1 MPIDLEPWLFRR
13 IVQEI
18 PEAVVFADRTG
29 VIRLWNSG
37 AETMFGYS
45 AGEVVGQTLDLIIP
59 DRLRPRHWDGYH
71 KVMATGVTRYGRE
84 LLATPAIRKDGRRI
98 SIEFSITLVKEDT
111 GNVLGAAAIIRD
123 VTARWEKEKAQR
135 QSGARLAAPKADKEG
150 AAAGQL
156 GDS

>member
-1 MPIDLEPWLFRR
+1 MTIDDQAWLFRR

-37 AETMFGYS
+37 AETLFGYA

-59 DRLRPRHWDGYH
+59 ERLRPRHWDGYH

-98 SIEFSITLVKEDT
+98 SIEFSITLLKED
-111 GNVLGAAAIIRD
+111 GGKVLGAAAVVRD

-135 QSGARLAAPKADKEG
+135 QFAARPAAPKRDE
-150 AAAGQL
+150 
-156 GDS
+156 

>member
-1 MPIDLEPWLFRR
+1 MPTNPEDWLFRR

-45 AGEVVGQTLDLIIP
+45 AGEVLGQTLDLIIP

-71 KVMATGVTRYGRE
+71 KVMATGATRYGRGE

-98 SIEFSITLVKEDT
+98 SIEFSIALLKVDN
-111 GNVLGAAAIIRD
+111 GNVLGAAAVVRD

-135 QSGARLAAPKADKEG
+135 QAAARPAAPKRDE
-150 AAAGQL
+150 
-156 GDS
+156 

>member
-1 MPIDLEPWLFRR
+1 MPIDPEPSLFRR
-13 IVQEI
+13 IVQEM

-45 AGEVVGQTLDLIIP
+45 AGEAVGQSLDLIIP
-59 DRLRPRHWDGYH
+59 ERLRPRHWDGFD
-71 KVMATGVTRYGRE
+71 KVMGTGVTRYGRE

-98 SIEFSITLVKEDT
+98 SIEFSIILLKEDT
-111 GNVLGAAAIIRD
+111 GNVHGAAAIIRD

-135 QSGARLAAPKADKEG
+135 QSAARSAAPKRDE
-150 AAAGQL
+150 
-156 GDS
+156 

>member
-1 MPIDLEPWLFRR
+1 MPIDPEPSLFRR
-13 IVQEI
+13 IVQEM

-45 AGEVVGQTLDLIIP
+45 AGEAVGQSLDLIIP
-59 DRLRPRHWDGYH
+59 ERLRPRHWDGFD
-71 KVMATGVTRYGRE
+71 KVMGTGVTRYGRE

-98 SIEFSITLVKEDT
+98 SIEFSIILLKEDT
-111 GNVLGAAAIIRD
+111 GNVQGAAAIIRD

-135 QSGARLAAPKADKEG
+135 QSAARSAAPKRDE
-150 AAAGQL
+150 
-156 GDS
+156 

>member
-1 MPIDLEPWLFRR
+1 MTPIDPQTRLFRS

-18 PEAVVFADRTG
+18 PEAVIFADRTG

-45 AGEVVGQTLDLIIP
+45 AGEAVGQSLDMIIP
-59 DRLRPRHWDGYH
+59 ERLRPRHWDGYH
-71 KVMATGVTRYGRE
+71 KVIASGVTRYARE

-98 SIEFSITLVKEDT
+98 SIEFSITLLKEDT
-111 GNVLGAAAIIRD
+111 GEVLGAAAIIRD

-135 QSGARLAAPKADKEG
+135 QSRSGRAEAR
-150 AAAGQL
+150 
-156 GDS
+156 

>member
-1 MPIDLEPWLFRR
+1 MTIDAQPWLFRR
-13 IVQEI
+13 IVQEM
-18 PEAVVFADRTG
+18 PEAVVFADATG

-59 DRLRPRHWDGYH
+59 ERLRSRHWEGYH
-71 KVMATGVTRYGRE
+71 KVIATGVTRYGRD

-98 SIEFSITLVKEDT
+98 SIEFSITLLKDD
-111 GNVLGAAAIIRD
+111 GGKVLGAAAVVRD

-135 QSGARLAAPKADKEG
+135 QSASAAQPTRP
-150 AAAGQL
+150 
-156 GDS
+156 

>member
-1 MPIDLEPWLFRR
+1 MPIDSEAWVSRR

-18 PEAVVFADRTG
+18 PEAVIFADRTG

-45 AGEVVGQTLDLIIP
+45 AGEVVGQTLDVIIP

-98 SIEFSITLVKEDT
+98 SIEFSITLLREDT
-111 GNVLGAAAIIRD
+111 GNVLGAAAVVRD

-135 QSGARLAAPKADKEG
+135 QAGARLAEPKRDQEATDG
-150 AAAGQL
+150 
-156 GDS
+156 

>member
-1 MPIDLEPWLFRR
+1 MTIDAEAWLFRR
-13 IVQEI
+13 LVQEM
-18 PEAVVFADRTG
+18 PEAVIFADPTG

-45 AGEVVGQTLDLIIP
+45 AGEVVGQPLDLIIP

-98 SIEFSITLVKEDT
+98 SIEFSITLLKED
-111 GNVLGAAAIIRD
+111 GGKVLGAAAVVRD

-135 QSGARLAAPKADKEG
+135 QSAAQPATPKRDE
-150 AAAGQL
+150 
-156 GDS
+156 

>member
-1 MPIDLEPWLFRR
+1 MAIDPEPWLFRR
-13 IVQEI
+13 IVQDI

-45 AGEVVGQTLDLIIP
+45 AGEAVGQSLDLIIP
-59 DRLRPRHWDGYH
+59 ERSRPRHWEGFD

-84 LLATPAIRKDGRRI
+84 LLAVPAIRKDGRRI
-98 SIEFSITLVKEDT
+98 SIEFSITLLKEDT
-111 GNVLGAAAIIRD
+111 GNVHGAAAIIRD

-135 QSGARLAAPKADKEG
+135 QSGAGPAAPKADG
-150 AAAGQL
+150 
-156 GDS
+156 

>member
-1 MPIDLEPWLFRR
+1 MTPIDPQAWLFQR

-45 AGEVVGQTLDLIIP
+45 AGEAVGQSLDMVIP
-59 DRLRPRHWDGYH
+59 ERLRPRHWDGYH
-71 KVMATGVTRYGRE
+71 KVIASGVTRYARE

-98 SIEFSITLVKEDT
+98 SIEFSITLLKEDT
-111 GNVLGAAAIIRD
+111 GKVLGAAAIIRD

-135 QSGARLAAPKADKEG
+135 QSGSS
-150 AAAGQL
+150 
-156 GDS
+156 DSPR

>member
-1 MPIDLEPWLFRR
+1 MTSIDPQAWLFQR

-18 PEAVVFADRTG
+18 PEAVIFADRTG

-45 AGEVVGQTLDLIIP
+45 AGEAVGQSLDMIIP
-59 DRLRPRHWDGYH
+59 ERLRSRHWDGYH
-71 KVMATGVTRYGRE
+71 KVIASGVTRYASE

-98 SIEFSITLVKEDT
+98 SIEFSITLLKEDT
-111 GNVLGAAAIIRD
+111 GKVLGAAATIRD

-135 QSGARLAAPKADKEG
+135 QSGSS
-150 AAAGQL
+150 
-156 GDS
+156 DSPR

>member
-1 MPIDLEPWLFRR
+1 MTPIDPQAWLFRS

-18 PEAVVFADRTG
+18 PEAVIFADRTG

-45 AGEVVGQTLDLIIP
+45 AGEAVGQSLDMIIP
-59 DRLRPRHWDGYH
+59 ERLRPRHWDGYH
-71 KVMATGVTRYGRE
+71 KVIASGVTRYARE

-98 SIEFSITLVKEDT
+98 SIEFSITLLKEDT
-111 GNVLGAAAIIRD
+111 GEVLGAAAIIRD

-135 QSGARLAAPKADKEG
+135 QSGSGRAEAR
-150 AAAGQL
+150 
-156 GDS
+156 

>member
-1 MPIDLEPWLFRR
+1 MPIDPQAWLFQR
-13 IVQEI
+13 IVQGM
-18 PEAVVFADRTG
+18 PEAVIFADQTG

-84 LLATPAIRKDGRRI
+84 LLATPAIRKDGKRI
-98 SIEFSITLVKEDT
+98 SIEFSITLLKEDA
-111 GNVLGAAAIIRD
+111 GKVLGAAAVVRD
-123 VTARWEKEKAQR
+123 VTARFEKEKAQR
-135 QSGARLAAPKADKEG
+135 QAAAQPAAPKQDKE
-150 AAAGQL
+150 
-156 GDS
+156 SE